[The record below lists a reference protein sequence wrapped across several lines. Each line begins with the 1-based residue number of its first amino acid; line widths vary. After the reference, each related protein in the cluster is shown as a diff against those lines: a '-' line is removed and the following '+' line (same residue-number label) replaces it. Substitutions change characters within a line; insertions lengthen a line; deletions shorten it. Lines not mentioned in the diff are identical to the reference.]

1 MTGMLSKGRQFQ
13 MTKVIKSEY
22 QHTVESAI
30 AAVGAAISD
39 ISIVKILCALMDG
52 RAWTA
57 TELGIAADIAASTAS
72 SHLSKLLTSGLIS
85 VISQGKYRYFRLAND
100 EIANVIENLMC
111 FSTDHVSQ
119 AKITTPKHL
128 RRARTCYNHLASEV
142 AVDIYHSLCQQKW
155 ITEDG
160 RAITT
165 LGLEQFKNMGIEFQA
180 THSRNICCPCL
191 DWSERRF
198 HLGGQIGAVFLNYAE
213 TQAWLTRHQGYR
225 EVTISEKGYKVL
237 AQHFD
242 IKKK

>member
-1 MTGMLSKGRQFQ
+1 MAKLA
-13 MTKVIKSEY
+13 IKSEH

-39 ISIVKILCALMDG
+39 ISRVKILCALMDG

-57 TELGIAADIAASTAS
+57 TELGVVADISASTAS

-100 EIANVIENLMC
+100 EIAKVIENLMN

-119 AKITTPKHL
+119 AKITTPQNL
-128 RRARTCYNHLASEV
+128 RKARTCYNHLAGAV

-165 LGLEQFKNMGIEFQA
+165 RGLEQFKNMGIEFQA
-180 THSRNICCPCL
+180 THSRHICCPCL

-198 HLGGQIGAVFLNYAE
+198 HLGGQMGATFLDHAE
-213 TQAWLTRHQGYR
+213 TQGWLTRHQGYR
-225 EVTISEKGYKVL
+225 EVTISEKGYKIF
-237 AQHFD
+237 AQYFNVNR
-242 IKKK
+242 

>member
-1 MTGMLSKGRQFQ
+1 MAKLA
-13 MTKVIKSEY
+13 IKSEH

-39 ISIVKILCALMDG
+39 ISRVKILCALMDG

-57 TELGIAADIAASTAS
+57 TELGVVADISASTAS

-100 EIANVIENLMC
+100 EIAKVIENLMN

-119 AKITTPKHL
+119 AKITTPQNL
-128 RRARTCYNHLASEV
+128 RKARTCYNHLAGAV

-165 LGLEQFKNMGIEFQA
+165 RGLEQFKNMGIEFQA
-180 THSRNICCPCL
+180 THSRHICCPCL

-198 HLGGQIGAVFLNYAE
+198 HLGGQMGAVFLDHAE
-213 TQAWLTRHQGYR
+213 TQGWLTRHQGYR
-225 EVTISEKGYKVL
+225 EVTISEKGYKIF
-237 AQHFD
+237 AQYFNVNR
-242 IKKK
+242 

>member
-1 MTGMLSKGRQFQ
+1 MAKLA
-13 MTKVIKSEY
+13 IKSEH

-39 ISIVKILCALMDG
+39 ISRVKILCALMDG

-57 TELGIAADIAASTAS
+57 TELGVVADISASTAS

-100 EIANVIENLMC
+100 EIAKVIENLMN

-119 AKITTPKHL
+119 AKITTPQNL
-128 RRARTCYNHLASEV
+128 RKARTCYNHLAGAV

-165 LGLEQFKNMGIEFQA
+165 RGLEQFKNMGIEFQA
-180 THSRNICCPCL
+180 THSRHICCPCL

-198 HLGGQIGAVFLNYAE
+198 HLGGQMGAAFLDHAE
-213 TQAWLTRHQGYR
+213 TQGWLTRHQGYR
-225 EVTISEKGYKVL
+225 EVTISEKGYKIF
-237 AQHFD
+237 AQYFNVNR
-242 IKKK
+242 

>member
-1 MTGMLSKGRQFQ
+1 MAKLA
-13 MTKVIKSEY
+13 IKSEH

-39 ISIVKILCALMDG
+39 ISRVKILCALMDG

-57 TELGIAADIAASTAS
+57 TELGVVADISASTAS

-100 EIANVIENLMC
+100 EIAKVIENLMN

-119 AKITTPKHL
+119 AKITTPQNL
-128 RRARTCYNHLASEV
+128 RKARTCYNHLAGAV

-165 LGLEQFKNMGIEFQA
+165 RGLEQFKNMGIEFQA
-180 THSRNICCPCL
+180 KHPRHICCPCL

-198 HLGGQIGAVFLNYAE
+198 HLGGQMGAAFLDHAE
-213 TQAWLTRHQGYR
+213 TQGWLTRHQGYR
-225 EVTISEKGYKVL
+225 EVTISEKGYKIF
-237 AQHFD
+237 AQYFNVNR
-242 IKKK
+242 

>member
-1 MTGMLSKGRQFQ
+1 MAKLA
-13 MTKVIKSEY
+13 IKSEH

-39 ISIVKILCALMDG
+39 ISRVKILCALMDG

-57 TELGIAADIAASTAS
+57 TELGVVADISASTAS

-100 EIANVIENLMC
+100 EIAKVIENLMN

-119 AKITTPKHL
+119 AKITTPQNL
-128 RRARTCYNHLASEV
+128 RKARTCYNHLAGAV

-165 LGLEQFKNMGIEFQA
+165 QGLEQFKNMGIEFQA
-180 THSRNICCPCL
+180 THSRHICCPCL

-198 HLGGQIGAVFLNYAE
+198 HLGGQMGAAFLDHAE
-213 TQAWLTRHQGYR
+213 TQGWLTRHQGYR
-225 EVTISEKGYKVL
+225 EVTISEKGYKIF
-237 AQHFD
+237 AQYFNVNR
-242 IKKK
+242 

>member
-1 MTGMLSKGRQFQ
+1 MAKLA
-13 MTKVIKSEY
+13 IKSEH

-39 ISIVKILCALMDG
+39 ISRVKILCALMDG

-57 TELGIAADIAASTAS
+57 TELGVVADISASTAS

-100 EIANVIENLMC
+100 EIAKVIENLMN

-119 AKITTPKHL
+119 AKITTPQNL
-128 RRARTCYNHLASEV
+128 RKARTCYNHLAGVV

-165 LGLEQFKNMGIEFQA
+165 QGLEQFKNMGIEFQA
-180 THSRNICCPCL
+180 THSRHICCPCL

-198 HLGGQIGAVFLNYAE
+198 HLGGQMGAAFLDHAE
-213 TQAWLTRHQGYR
+213 TQGWLTRHQGYR
-225 EVTISEKGYKVL
+225 EVTISEKGYKIF
-237 AQHFD
+237 AQYFNVNR
-242 IKKK
+242 

>member
-1 MTGMLSKGRQFQ
+1 MAKLA
-13 MTKVIKSEY
+13 IKSEH

-39 ISIVKILCALMDG
+39 ISRVKILCALMDG

-57 TELGIAADIAASTAS
+57 TELGVVADISASTAS

-100 EIANVIENLMC
+100 EIAKVIENLMN

-119 AKITTPKHL
+119 AKITTPQNL
-128 RRARTCYNHLASEV
+128 RKARTCYNHLAGVV

-165 LGLEQFKNMGIEFQA
+165 RGLEQFKNMGIEFQA
-180 THSRNICCPCL
+180 THSRHICCPCL

-198 HLGGQIGAVFLNYAE
+198 HLGGQMGAAFLDHAE
-213 TQAWLTRHQGYR
+213 TQGWLTRHQGYR
-225 EVTISEKGYKVL
+225 EVTISEKGYKIF
-237 AQHFD
+237 AQYFNVNR
-242 IKKK
+242 